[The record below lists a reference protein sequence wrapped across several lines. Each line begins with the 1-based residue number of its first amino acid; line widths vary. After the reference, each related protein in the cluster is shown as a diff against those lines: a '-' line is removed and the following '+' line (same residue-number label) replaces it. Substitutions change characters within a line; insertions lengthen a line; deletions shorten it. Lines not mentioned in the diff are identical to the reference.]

1 MERDCGEPILQQYQ
15 PNDIYN
21 ADDTCFYYK
30 RPHNCTYTF
39 DGERVCGSKHYNSKD
54 KLSLMLCTNMTRT
67 DKVSSLVIGKVK
79 YPSALKKKGVTLQQ
93 LKVDYY
99 QSTKGWMTL
108 AIFGVWLKTW
118 NEKLA
123 RHCDHIL
130 LLVDNAPS
138 HMVDAQYTNIKIVFL
153 PTNTTA
159 ELQPLDQG
167 IIGVVKL
174 SYCKAITEKVLA
186 CIDVDKPDNLQNI
199 MSSLDFV
206 VSCEN
211 IMAAQNHVLEALI
224 VKCFHKVDFIVSV
237 PNCPE
242 PEPAPDQNL
251 WDNIQ
256 KVLQINIPFEQF
268 ATADDN
274 IDTSEDLTEV
284 EIIKRVHAVT
294 NGNKEGEDPDDQEED
309 DDQTAVMFTGTS
321 IADESEIIHNSAQ
334 FLCLIAQQKA
344 YCIWHNFPNKGT
356 EILSE
361 L

>member
-1 MERDCGEPILQQYQ
+1 MYQ
-15 PNDIYN
+15 HDWNRQT
-21 ADDTCFYYK
+21 A
-30 RPHNCTYTF
+30 
-39 DGERVCGSKHYNSKD
+39 
-54 KLSLMLCTNMTRT
+54 
-67 DKVSSLVIGKVK
+67 SLVIGKVK

-123 RHCDHIL
+123 RHHHHIL

-138 HMVDAQYTNIKIVFL
+138 HMVDAQYSNIKIVFL
-153 PTNTTA
+153 PANMTA

-167 IIGVVKL
+167 IIRVLKL
-174 SYCKAITEKVLA
+174 SYCKAITENVLPH
-186 CIDVDKPDNLQNI
+186 IDADKPDNLQDI

-206 VSCEN
+206 VACEFFVP
-211 IMAAQNHVLEALI
+211 AWNHMSEALI
-224 VKCFHKVDFIVSV
+224 VKCFHKVGFIVSV

-242 PEPAPDQNL
+242 PEPAPDWNL

-256 KVLQINIPFEQF
+256 RVLPINIPFEQY
-268 ATADDN
+268 ATSDDN
-274 IDTSEDLTEV
+274 IDTNEDLTEV
-284 EIIKRVHAVT
+284 EIIDRVCAVT
-294 NGNKEGEDPDDQEED
+294 NGKNEEGEDPDDQEED

-334 FLCLIAQQKA
+334 FLHLIAQQKA
-344 YCIWHNFPNKGT
+344 YCIQNNLPNRGT

-361 L
+361 LEQLVIDSKLYTCNKQTELSLFFVQRGLQSNCIGSKGLVSAIPR